1 MIIVIF
7 AVALL
12 LMFVGLKLMDKELVF
27 AGVLFSV
34 ISAIIAI
41 VAFIAFI
48 VLCVKVSGLRVLD
61 QKIQMYEEENAR
73 IETQIS
79 EAVTQYQAYEKEV
92 FVEVAPESAVT
103 LVALYPELKAD
114 TLVQKQVEIYIKNN
128 QTIKG
133 RKEKQINGTVL
144 KWWLYFGR

>member
-7 AVALL
+7 MVALL
-12 LMFVGLKLMDKELVF
+12 LVFVGMNLVDRDF
-27 AGVLFSV
+27 EAAGTIVGTV
-34 ISAIIAI
+34 SAIIAA
-41 VAFIAFI
+41 VAFFAFI

-73 IETQIS
+73 IEAQIS

-133 RKEKQINGTVL
+133 LKEKQINGTVL

>member
-7 AVALL
+7 VVALL
-12 LMFVGLKLMDKELVF
+12 LVFVGMNLVDRDF
-27 AGVLFSV
+27 EAAGTIVGTV
-34 ISAIIAI
+34 SAIIAA
-41 VAFIAFI
+41 VAFFAFIA
-48 VLCVKVSGLRVLD
+48 LCVKVSWLHVLD

-73 IETQIS
+73 IEAQIS

-133 RKEKQINGTVL
+133 LKEKQINGTVL

>member
-1 MIIVIF
+1 MVIVIF

-12 LMFVGLKLMDKELVF
+12 LVFVGLKLMDKELVF

-41 VAFIAFI
+41 VAFITFI
-48 VLCVKVSGLRVLD
+48 VLCVKVSELGVLD

-103 LVALYPELKAD
+103 LVALYPELEAD

-133 RKEKQINGTVL
+133 LKEKQINGTVL

>member
-1 MIIVIF
+1 MG
-7 AVALL
+7 
-12 LMFVGLKLMDKELVF
+12 MLV
-27 AGVLFSV
+27 SV

-48 VLCVKVSGLRVLD
+48 VLCVKASGLRVLD

-73 IETQIS
+73 IEAQIS
-79 EAVTQYQAYEKEV
+79 EAVTQYQAYEKEI

-133 RKEKQINGTVL
+133 LKEKQINGTVL

>member
-1 MIIVIF
+1 MVIVIF

-12 LMFVGLKLMDKELVF
+12 LVFVGLKLMDKELVF

-73 IETQIS
+73 IEAQIS

-128 QTIKG
+128 ETIKG
-133 RKEKQINGTVL
+133 LKEKQINGTVL

>member
-1 MIIVIF
+1 MVIVIF

-12 LMFVGLKLMDKELVF
+12 LVFVGLKLMDKELVF

-79 EAVTQYQAYEKEV
+79 EAVTQYQAYEKEI

-103 LVALYPELKAD
+103 LVALYPELEAD

-133 RKEKQINGTVL
+133 LKEKQINGTVL

>member
-1 MIIVIF
+1 MVIVIF
-7 AVALL
+7 VVALL
-12 LMFVGLKLMDKELVF
+12 LVFVGSKMIDKELTYMGMLV
-27 AGVLFSV
+27 SV

-48 VLCVKVSGLRVLD
+48 VLCVKASGLRVLD

-73 IETQIS
+73 IEAQIS

-103 LVALYPELKAD
+103 LVALYPELEAD

-133 RKEKQINGTVL
+133 LKEKQINGTVL

>member
-1 MIIVIF
+1 MVIVIF
-7 AVALL
+7 VVALL
-12 LMFVGLKLMDKELVF
+12 LVFVGSKMIDKELTYMGMLV
-27 AGVLFSV
+27 SV

-48 VLCVKVSGLRVLD
+48 VLCVKASGLRVLD

-73 IETQIS
+73 IEAQIS
-79 EAVTQYQAYEKEV
+79 EAVTQYQAYEKEI

-103 LVALYPELKAD
+103 LVALYPELEAD

-133 RKEKQINGTVL
+133 LKEKQINGTVL

>member
-1 MIIVIF
+1 MVIVIF

-12 LMFVGLKLMDKELVF
+12 LVFVGVNLVDRDF
-27 AGVLFSV
+27 ETAGTIVGTG
-34 ISAIIAI
+34 SAAVAV
-41 VAFIAFI
+41 VAFITFI
-48 VLCVKVSGLRVLD
+48 VLCVKVSELGVLD

-73 IETQIS
+73 IEAQIS

-133 RKEKQINGTVL
+133 LKEKQINGTVL

>member
-1 MIIVIF
+1 MVIVIF

-12 LMFVGLKLMDKELVF
+12 LVFVGSKMIDKELTYMGMLV
-27 AGVLFSV
+27 SV

-48 VLCVKVSGLRVLD
+48 VLCVKASGLRVLD

-73 IETQIS
+73 IEAQIS

-103 LVALYPELKAD
+103 LVALYPELEAD

-133 RKEKQINGTVL
+133 LKEKQINGTVL

>member
-1 MIIVIF
+1 MVIVIF

-12 LMFVGLKLMDKELVF
+12 LVFVGLKLMDKELIFV
-27 AGVLFSV
+27 GMLVSV

-41 VAFIAFI
+41 VAFITFI
-48 VLCVKVSGLRVLD
+48 VLCVKVSELGVLD

-73 IETQIS
+73 IEAQIS

-128 QTIKG
+128 ETIKG
-133 RKEKQINGTVL
+133 LKEKQINGTVL